1 MTEAEKLALEA
12 DLADA
17 KKQYH
22 LLLTGQQARVYVDQN
37 GERVEFTSANRGA
50 LLKYI
55 DSIERKLAGSSRPS
69 GPMQAIM

>member
-17 KKQYH
+17 RKQYH

-37 GERVEFTSANRGA
+37 GERLEFTSANRGA
-50 LLKYI
+50 LSQYI
-55 DSIERKLAGSSRPS
+55 AGIERKLAGGSRPS
-69 GPMQAIM
+69 GPMQVIA